1 MMAQGQ
7 PTAGERGQN
16 IRRRCRRRRSDI
28 VRYLRDHR
36 DGALDGE
43 GVVDDGPRRL
53 QGAPAKDQDP
63 RGALAGALERV
74 RHVAVDGGRGGG
86 TIADE
91 AASERG
97 LDVGAA
103 RRTSLRAT
111 QWLESAMRLA
121 V

>member
-1 MMAQGQ
+1 
-7 PTAGERGQN
+7 
-16 IRRRCRRRRSDI
+16 
-28 VRYLRDHR
+28 
-36 DGALDGE
+36 
-43 GVVDDGPRRL
+43 
-53 QGAPAKDQDP
+53 
-63 RGALAGALERV
+63 
-74 RHVAVDGGRGGG
+74 VAVDGGRGGG